1 MITFNFLITTN
12 YILALRTI
20 TARMLLATSEV
31 RMMVMTAYKML
42 MMEPHMLVVL
52 IGGALLT
59 MTKSTLLAQSGVGP
73 KQVLLATTPAPR
85 GQIYLQLDRSVY
97 AKGETVWF
105 NAYLTASEGLSV
117 GTTLQAEL
125 WKEDSLCMR
134 LQFPV
139 ALGVTSGQFT
149 LPANCS
155 TGWYYIRSFTEQ
167 ARLTPFQTSVYIIG
181 KEAPPGSRIA
191 PDNTLQIS
199 FYPEGGQLVEGIESH
214 IAFMATDGNGLPV
227 SLSGTIRNA
236 KGDSITSFSTW
247 HLGRGEFFLRP
258 EPGQTYYAQWME
270 QGTIKRQPL
279 TPIKTGGTV
288 LSLIEHPEGFLFELS
303 STAKDPL
310 KRGHLLRGTMEDR
323 EVFRQP
329 LSTAVSNLQGILKTK
344 QLLSG
349 VLKIAVLDTFD
360 RPVVTRSV
368 FINNKEYSTTF
379 SLRTD
384 TLALTS
390 KAKNKWML
398 QWPDSLRGSIS
409 VAVTDADLDGIYY
422 GRSSVMSQLLLP
434 AGIND
439 KLLRPDWYFQTTAD
453 SAGIGLDL
461 LLLTTPDNNAMAA
474 APVQN
479 INNSPSKG
487 YITISGQAVFRD
499 TRQPLANAKMIVVLS
514 APRIRNNILF
524 TETDQAGRFSIDSL
538 LFFGAARL
546 IFAEHR
552 PQKKS
557 RPIDIKLDHS
567 SIPPLTAAAALQN
580 QAFPVMPS
588 PLPQGDA
595 AWLQKMNELVREA
608 EGITLE
614 EVTIK
619 TRIKSPLEKLQEEYT
634 RGAFETDAFVERVID
649 LVNSD
654 EATTYP
660 NIFEYI
666 RFRIPGLQ
674 VVDPDYSKS
683 PPNPSQSGGFE
694 MQNDPTKYRI
704 FYRQLP
710 SASGMG
716 NPPMVIYL
724 NEVEVDAD
732 VLLTIP
738 TAEIALVKLFSSFA
752 AAQGGGPG
760 GALAIYTKKPEL
772 LKATNGNAVTFT
784 GYTPIASFPER
795 NYETDASLRD
805 KPDGRVTLFW
815 RSNLFLNGIESRMP
829 IQFFNS
835 DRTKRFRIVVEG
847 ITPSGRPLFFEKILE

>member
-1 MITFNFLITTN
+1 MKRRFTIQIEKRILFL
-12 YILALRTI
+12 LGTI
-20 TARMLLATSEV
+20 IGWCIQPLQAQPVVSAT
-31 RMMVMTAYKML
+31 
-42 MMEPHMLVVL
+42 P
-52 IGGALLT
+52 
-59 MTKSTLLAQSGVGP
+59 QD
-73 KQVLLATTPAPR
+73 
-85 GQIYLQLDRSVY
+85 GQIYLHLDRSVY
-97 AKGETVWF
+97 ARGETIWF
-105 NAYLTASEGLSV
+105 NAYLRADEDLSV
-117 GTTLQAEL
+117 GSTLQAEL
-125 WKEDSLCMR
+125 WKEDSLCLRM
-134 LQFPV
+134 QYPV
-139 ALGVTSGQFT
+139 ALGVSSGQFT
-149 LPANCS
+149 LSTKCA
-155 TGWYYIRSFTEQ
+155 TGWYTIKAFTEQ
-167 ARLTPFQTSVYIIG
+167 AHLALFQTYVYIVG
-181 KEAPPGSRIA
+181 KESPGPSTFTTK
-191 PDNTLQIS
+191 DSLQLL
-199 FYPEGGQLVEGIESH
+199 FYPEGGQLVVGIESH
-214 IAFMATDGNGLPV
+214 IAFKAMDQNGRPASV
-227 SLSGTIRNA
+227 TGVIRNEQGIA
-236 KGDSITSFSTW
+236 ITSFTTW
-247 HLGRGEFFLRP
+247 HHGMGEFYLRP
-258 EPGQTYYAQWME
+258 ELGHTYYAEWNE
-270 QGTIKRQPL
+270 KGITRRQSL
-279 TPIKTGGTV
+279 TPAKVTGTV
-288 LSLIEHPEGFLFELS
+288 LSLIDHPEGFMFEL
-303 STAKDPL
+303 TTNEKDPL
-310 KRGHLLRGTMEDR
+310 QLRRWLLGTRGGK
-323 EVFRQP
+323 EVFRLP
-329 LSTAVSNLQGILKTK
+329 LSPKTTTVQGILKTK
-344 QLLSG
+344 QLSSG
-349 VLKIAVLDTFD
+349 VLQVSVVDSGGSA
-360 RPVVTRSV
+360 VVTRNIFV
-368 FINNKEYSTTF
+368 NNKEYRTTF
-379 SLRTD
+379 SLFTD
-384 TLALTS
+384 TLKTG
-390 KAKNKWML
+390 KKEKNRWTL
-398 QWPDSLRGSIS
+398 QWPDSLTGTLSI
-409 VAVTDADLDGIYY
+409 AITDADLDESPYAHPSIVAYT
-422 GRSSVMSQLLLP
+422 LLTNELS
-434 AGIND
+434 D
-439 KLLRPDWYFQTTAD
+439 QVYRPNWYFTTTED
-453 SAGIGLDL
+453 SASIGLDL
-461 LLLTTPDNNAMAA
+461 LMMTSQGHSGRVNKQSIIGESNSEKNNK
-474 APVQN
+474 
-479 INNSPSKG
+479 KG
-487 YITISGQAVFRD
+487 YITIQGQAFFRD
-499 TRQPLANAKMIVVLS
+499 TRQPLANAKLIVVLS

-538 LFFGAARL
+538 LFFGPARF

-557 RPIDIKLDHS
+557 RPIDIRLDATS
-567 SIPPLTAAAALQN
+567 LPPMVATSIWKQPSAPPLQAPLQY
-580 QAFPVMPS
+580 
-588 PLPQGDA
+588 GDA
-595 AWLQKMNELVREA
+595 AWLQKINELVREA

-649 LVNSD
+649 LVNTD